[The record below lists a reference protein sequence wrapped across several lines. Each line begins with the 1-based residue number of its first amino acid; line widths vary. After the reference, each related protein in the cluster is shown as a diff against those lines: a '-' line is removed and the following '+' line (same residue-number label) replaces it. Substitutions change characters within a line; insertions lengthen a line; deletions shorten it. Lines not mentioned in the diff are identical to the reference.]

1 MTPPGAGCQSVK
13 FLPIAFLPSGHSE
26 KNLRFVICC
35 VHPSF
40 GSVLFIFTSRSQHWM
55 LNFYKRFVKWHTA
68 KPWQRTENAR
78 LRQAQP
84 YCGTLRLTLKLP
96 AQCFQH
102 VNKAKVSVRSEE
114 RRVGKEC
121 RS

>member
-1 MTPPGAGCQSVK
+1 MTPPGAACQFVK

-68 KPWQRTENAR
+68 KPLQRTENAQR
-78 LRQAQP
+78 SA
-84 YCGTLRLTLKLP
+84 
-96 AQCFQH
+96 
-102 VNKAKVSVRSEE
+102 KAKKKRWRQEDGGLLKQ
-114 RRVGKEC
+114 RVLYAIL
-121 RS
+121 